1 TRIFDKVAAI
11 TINQNLYKE
20 KNENFRLLSQ
30 DKKIFDIILEF
41 LKNN

>member
-1 TRIFDKVAAI
+1 
-11 TINQNLYKE
+11 
-20 KNENFRLLSQ
+20 NENFLLLSQ

>member
-1 TRIFDKVAAI
+1 
-11 TINQNLYKE
+11 
-20 KNENFRLLSQ
+20 KNENFLLLSQ

>member
-1 TRIFDKVAAI
+1 I
-11 TINQNLYKE
+11 E
-20 KNENFRLLSQ
+20 KNENFLLLSQ

>member
-1 TRIFDKVAAI
+1 AALAI
-11 TINQNLYKE
+11 HQNLYIE
-20 KNENFRLLSQ
+20 KNENFLLLSQ